1 VSRNKLKVMTIAS
14 AFSMISFSFF
24 SYAGFAQTAIAPD
37 NTLPVNT
44 SVNFNSANKTYTI
57 TGGTQVGANQ
67 FHSFQDF
74 SVPTG
79 NTAHFDTS
87 TTTVNAIGR
96 VTGSNISNI
105 DGILRT
111 NGATNLYLVNPN
123 GIVFGANAKL
133 DIAGSFSA
141 STANSIKFSN
151 GSEFSATNPQAPP
164 LLNVTIPLGL
174 QYGNS
179 NIGATITNRAN
190 LITGQDLVLNADK
203 LDLQGQLQAGR
214 DLTLQAQDRV
224 QIRDTFVN
232 PFIAA
237 AGRNLLIQGNQS
249 VDIFA
254 LNHKQS
260 GLFSGGNMVLRSSIP
275 VIGDAHYYA
284 GGNFKIEQ
292 LDGTLG
298 NLESPNDPII
308 RSAGDVTFGIYLGSS
323 LHILA
328 GGSVNIDTILINGV
342 DTTNNTI
349 NPTSNPSLA
358 NVTLSNGRTLTING
372 STQPTLDIRSG
383 MNPSDISTAGIT
395 GANLSS
401 CIAGTGC
408 FFNTALSL
416 IVFPSTNLSA
426 TGSGITI
433 GDIGFSS
440 PSGIVLLTNNY
451 KPNLILSSEDIT
463 ITGVG
468 SFGLSGIFTG
478 GNVGDAGDVFVD
490 SRRSIKL
497 ERNISTFSTAVSG
510 IGGNV
515 TLLANNDILFG
526 NNAEINANASFLG
539 GQIDLKANGV
549 ISGQGISILSTSF
562 ASTLNGNSGDIN
574 ITAASLFLTNSS
586 TNFSQITTATLGT
599 ANAGNITLNIIGN
612 ATFDGAVN
620 NFSTQVISKVF
631 QGATGNGGIIKV
643 SAGELKLQNDA
654 QIISITEGLGK
665 SGDVDIS
672 ANTVSIDGV
681 SSAIISQV
689 FQGATGNGGIIKVS
703 AGDLNLQNGAQ
714 INSVTGGLG
723 KSGDVEIFANTV
735 NVDGV
740 KSAINNQANSTAN
753 ANGGKLTLNVG
764 TLNVTNEGQISTL
777 TSGNGNAGE
786 LRIIATG
793 DVIFDRSTASS
804 AVNLS
809 GVGKGGNLF
818 ISART
823 LQLLNGAQVGAGVF
837 GIGDGG
843 KITIQADTVTL
854 SGTGLI
860 SGSTSKS
867 AIATTV
873 ERSTAI
879 GNAGDIDLST
889 RLLSLSNNSFIAA
902 ATKGQGNTGNIN
914 IRASESI
921 SINNSSVSNV
931 ITTTGKGKGGNLNI
945 TSPSIFLS
953 NLGKVSSLTAGIGDA
968 GNLNLSTQLLSLT
981 NNSQLQAYTD
991 GNGNAGNITITPIN
1005 TFTNPNNKP
1014 NNTVKI
1020 DGSTI
1025 SVGVNTNGKGNA
1037 GILLITSDS
1046 LQLLNGAQIGA
1057 GVFGKGNGGQ
1067 IIISSDTIKLDGRG
1081 IVFQQDAS
1089 SSIFS
1094 SVDDNAIGNAGS
1106 LDIRTRNLEI
1116 LNGAVISATTAGIG
1130 NAGKIAIRA
1139 SDAISLNNGTIRSN
1153 VSATGQ
1159 GDGGNLEI
1167 FANTLQLENQST
1179 LSASTASANR
1189 GGNIAVTSNS
1199 LEINSGSQLRTTT
1212 SSSGAAGNISLFLN
1226 DLLKID
1232 GTDSGI
1238 FAGTTANSTGK
1249 SGTIF
1254 IDPALV
1260 TLTNGAKISV
1270 SSLGTGNGGNIQL
1283 IAGSLS
1289 LAGGSQIIAETAN
1302 GEGGN
1307 IILQVRDLLWLRNGS
1322 LISATAGNNGNG
1334 GNLDLSANF
1343 ILAFAKE
1350 NSDITANAF
1359 KGKGGNIQITTQ
1371 AIFGLQFRPRL
1382 TALSDI
1388 TASSDF
1394 GVNGTVNINTPGVDP
1409 SKGLTNLPVDIGD
1422 ASKLV
1427 TQKCLADR
1435 QDSAFIITGR
1445 GGIPVSPADV
1455 ISGNKLQE
1463 NLGATNGSGRIA
1475 ESITRVVNPYGE
1487 VAIAI
1492 KASQIVP
1499 TPSWAKQIQSHQA
1512 TESLPDRIVEAQ
1524 GWTINP
1530 YGEVSLVAEVPKVIP
1545 APAWAR
1551 QLQCR

>member
-1 VSRNKLKVMTIAS
+1 MHIDQNESGSQDMKYMGEHSFKKTAIAS
-14 AFSMISFSFF
+14 VISIISFSLF
-24 SYAGFAQTAIAPD
+24 SHASFAQNVIAPD
-37 NTLPVNT
+37 ATLPVNT
-44 SVNFNSANKTYTI
+44 LVNFNSTNQTYTI
-57 TGGTQVGANQ
+57 TGGTQVGGNQ

-74 SVPTG
+74 SVPTS
-79 NTAHFDTS
+79 NTAHFDTAP
-87 TTTVNAIGR
+87 TTINAIGR
-96 VTGSNISNI
+96 VTGSNVSNI

-111 NGATNLYLVNPN
+111 NGTTNLYLVNPN

-141 STANSIKFSN
+141 STANSIKFSD

-164 LLNVTIPLGL
+164 LLNVNVPLGL

-179 NIGATITNRAN
+179 NSGATISNSGN
-190 LITGQDLVLNADK
+190 LSAGQDLVLNADR
-203 LDLQGQLQAGR
+203 LDLQGTLRSQR
-214 DLTLQAQDRV
+214 DLTLQAQDV
-224 QIRDTFVN
+224 VKIRDTSTT
-232 PFIAA
+232 PFLAV
-237 AGRNLLIQGNQS
+237 AGRDLLIHGNQS
-249 VDIFA
+249 VDIFT
-254 LNHKQS
+254 LNHRNS
-260 GLFSGGNMVLRSSIP
+260 GFWSGGNMLLRSQNP

-284 GGNFKIEQ
+284 GGNFKIEH

-308 RSAGDVTFGIYLGSS
+308 RSAGDVDFGFYIGSS

-328 GGSVNIDTILINGV
+328 GGRVNIDTVLITGT

-349 NPTSNPSLA
+349 NPTSTPNLA

-372 STQPTLDIRSG
+372 STQPTLDIRAG
-383 MNPSDISTAGIT
+383 MNVSDIGVSGIS
-395 GANLSS
+395 GSGLFIDPSGS
-401 CIAGTGC
+401 
-408 FFNTALSL
+408 FLL
-416 IVFPSTNLSA
+416 PPPSTNQPS
-426 TGSGITI
+426 TGNGITI
-433 GDIGFSS
+433 GDIRIQS
-440 PSGIVLLTNNY
+440 PNGVVLLTNSY
-451 KPNLILSSEDIT
+451 KPNTTLEAEDIT
-463 ITGVG
+463 ITGTGFFSQNPAFGVLAGIDTFSAVG
-468 SFGLSGIFTG
+468 NG
-478 GNVGDAGDVFVD
+478 GSVFID
-490 SRRSIKL
+490 SRGSITSNKDIGTL
-497 ERNISTFSTAVSG
+497 STALSSN
-510 IGGNV
+510 GGSV
-515 TLLANNDILFG
+515 TLLANNDISFG
-526 NNAEINANASFLG
+526 DNARLITSAPFLG
-539 GQIDLKANGV
+539 GQIELKANGR
-549 ISGQGISILSTSF
+549 ISGRGLSIISQSTG
-562 ASTLNGNSGDIN
+562 STLSGNSGGIN
-574 ITAASLFLTNSS
+574 ITAASISLTNRSQL
-586 TNFSQITTATLGT
+586 FSGT
-599 ANAGNITLNIIGN
+599 SGRANAGNITLNITGDATLSGAIGI
-612 ATFDGAVN
+612 APTRIQSDVN
-620 NFSTQVISKVF
+620 
-631 QGATGNGGIIKV
+631 QGATGNGGLV
-643 SAGELKLQNDA
+643 SVTAGTL
-654 QIISITEGLGK
+654 T
-665 SGDVDIS
+665 
-672 ANTVSIDGV
+672 
-681 SSAIISQV
+681 
-689 FQGATGNGGIIKVS
+689 
-703 AGDLNLQNGAQ
+703 LQNGAQ
-714 INSVTGGLG
+714 INSVTSGLG
-723 KSGDVEIFANTV
+723 KSGDVDIFANTV
-735 NVDGV
+735 NIDGV
-740 KSAINNQANSTAN
+740 RSGINNQINTTAN

-804 AVNLS
+804 AINLS
-809 GVGKGGNLF
+809 GVGKGGDLF

-823 LQLLNGAQVGAGVF
+823 LQLLDGAQVGAGVF

-860 SGSTSKS
+860 SGSTAKS

-889 RLLSLSNNSFIAA
+889 RLLSLSNDSYISA

-921 SINNSSVSNV
+921 SINNSLVSNV

-945 TSPSIFLS
+945 TSPSIFIS
-953 NLGKVSSLTAGIGDA
+953 NLSSVSSFTAGIGDA
-968 GNLNLSTQLLSLT
+968 GNLNLSTQLLSLS

-991 GNGNAGNITITPIN
+991 GIGNAGNITITPIN
-1005 TFTNPNNKP
+1005 TLTNPNNKP

-1020 DGSTI
+1020 DGS
-1025 SVGVNTNGKGNA
+1025 SVSVDVNTNGTGNA
-1037 GILLITSDS
+1037 GILSITSDS
-1046 LQLLNGAQIGA
+1046 LQLINGAQIGA
-1057 GVFGKGNGGQ
+1057 GVFGKGDGGQ
-1067 IIISSDTIKLDGRG
+1067 IIISSDTIKLEGRG
-1081 IVFQQDAS
+1081 IVLQQDVS
-1089 SSIFS
+1089 SGIFS

-1106 LDIRTRNLEI
+1106 LDVRTRNLEI

-1139 SDAISLNNGTIRSN
+1139 SDVISLNNGSIRSN
-1153 VSATGQ
+1153 VNATGQ
-1159 GDGGNLEI
+1159 GDGGNLDI

-1189 GGNIAVTSNS
+1189 GGNIAVSSNS
-1199 LEINSGSQLRTTT
+1199 LKINSGSQLRTTT

-1238 FAGTTANSTGK
+1238 FAGTTANSTGR
-1249 SGTIF
+1249 SGTIL
-1254 IDPALV
+1254 IDPTLV

-1307 IILQVRDLLWLRNGS
+1307 IILQIRDLLWLRNGS

-1334 GNLDLSANF
+1334 GNIDLSANF

-1382 TALSDI
+1382 TPLSDI

-1455 ISGNKLQE
+1455 ISGNKFQE
-1463 NLGATNGSGRIA
+1463 NLGVTNDSGRIA

-1487 VAIAI
+1487 VAIATNT
-1492 KASQIVP
+1492 SQIVP

-1512 TESLPDRIVEAQ
+1512 TEALPDRIVEAQ

-1530 YGEVSLVAEVPKVIP
+1530 YGEVALVAEVPKAIP
-1545 APAWAR
+1545 APTWAR